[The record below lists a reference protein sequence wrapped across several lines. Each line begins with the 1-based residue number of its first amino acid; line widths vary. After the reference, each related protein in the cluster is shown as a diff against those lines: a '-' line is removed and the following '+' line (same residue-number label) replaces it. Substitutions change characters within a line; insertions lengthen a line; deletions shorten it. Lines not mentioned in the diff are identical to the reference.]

1 MDLGVAYFQTKPY
14 NNHVKINLVIWLGVP
29 FNGGPLGTHF
39 VWRIAMLDKEKNIR
53 HTTNSQ
59 VKRTVF
65 PPTYFTYMY
74 IYICTIIS

>member
-1 MDLGVAYFQTKPY
+1 MA
-14 NNHVKINLVIWLGVP
+14 
-29 FNGGPLGTHF
+29 GGSHLMGDHWGPHF

-74 IYICTIIS
+74 IYMYNHIMTYDLQHFSTTSL